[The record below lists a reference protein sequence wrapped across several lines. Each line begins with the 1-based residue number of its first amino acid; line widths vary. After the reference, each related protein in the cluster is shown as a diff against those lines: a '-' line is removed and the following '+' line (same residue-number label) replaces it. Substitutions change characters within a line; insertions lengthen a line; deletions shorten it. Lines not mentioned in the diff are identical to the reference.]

1 MISEVDINDWEMTD
15 YQADAWQFAK
25 PTARSGEYLFAGL
38 SGEVG
43 EVCSLY
49 AKAVRDGRVTDYKK
63 QLAKELGDVA
73 WFVASI
79 CTHYGLSFEAVLKQ
93 NIEKLKDRA
102 ERGVIGGSGN
112 ER

>member
-25 PTARSGEYLFAGL
+25 PSAKTEEYLFAGL

-49 AKAVRDGRVTDYKK
+49 AKAVRDGRLPGFKK
-63 QLAKELGDVA
+63 ELAKELGDVA
-73 WFVASI
+73 WFVASL
-79 CTHYGLSFEAVLKQ
+79 CTNYGLSFEEVLKA

-102 ERGVIGGSGN
+102 ERNVIGGSGN